1 MTVKR
6 VSALLALLL
15 SISFLSPATA
25 MGSGNKYSDLQTGVS
40 FSVYEPTHTLG
51 LSTLAFQVR
60 PCRLFPTHEE
70 FLFASFG
77 GMDRGIALVE
87 TSAQYNCTGLD
98 NPQSLGTIV
107 INGIKAK
114 VGIYC
119 ATQKCPANKFSQHG
133 GEITF
138 ITPRTKLFK
147 PTFIRVGTQGG
158 FSLKQL
164 ISFAKGLKPISAK

>member
-1 MTVKR
+1 MSVKR
-6 VSALLALLL
+6 TFVLAIIL
-15 SISFLSPATA
+15 SSIFTSPAFA
-25 MGSGNKYSDLQTGVS
+25 MGSGNKYSDMQTGVTYS
-40 FSVYEPTHTLG
+40 IYEPNNTLG
-51 LSTLAFQVR
+51 LPTLAFQVR
-60 PCRLFPTHEE
+60 PCRLYPHREE
-70 FLFASFG
+70 YLFASFG

-98 NPQSLGTIV
+98 KPQPLGTID

-119 ATQKCPANKFSQHG
+119 ATNTCSAKTFSQHG

-138 ITPRTKLFK
+138 VTPKTKMLK
-147 PTFIRVGTQGG
+147 PTYIRVGTQGG

-164 ISFAKGLKPISAK
+164 IAFATGLKPIKAKE